1 MAQQPKDLLS
11 ALTAYERAREREE
24 ASRARRR
31 ADLARRHEQAQ
42 ASLYLIE
49 AEALQEGYEMPAS
62 AFRGV
67 YFHDADNR
75 DDNRGNLDGAV
86 ELDNVGGADA
96 IDLRVARREEMLRG
110 VPVGGIAGGAHN
122 IHGVFGAGAGRG
134 NGGTLGGRAGGVI
147 LGQMPVNEFES
158 SRYWRKQYFQLILG
172 GGGGGGGGGNRGPGN
187 NTRRRGRGQG
197 QINKTDKINE
207 QVKEIDVSLLNTT
220 IELSALIDNLSR
232 FKTPNEWASITYYEK
247 NNSIGTFTSNENIII
262 VNGSTGPS
270 LRSRFCIGNFG
281 DKLNKQ
287 QEFKKARS
295 LIRAGV
301 KFFYDGNDVFVTNNS
316 ATDLFVHPL
325 GLNKY
330 NNRTDNIILFIVM
343 SFTNGWGFNRSIN
356 DITAIPCWLEIK
368 LHIPIGVLESVLGPS
383 IKPPANHQYIHDN
396 LPSIIIIVLSIF

>member
-197 QINKTDKINE
+197 RQGGR
-207 QVKEIDVSLLNTT
+207 QGG
-220 IELSALIDNLSR
+220 R
-232 FKTPNEWASITYYEK
+232 
-247 NNSIGTFTSNENIII
+247 
-262 VNGSTGPS
+262 NG
-270 LRSRFCIGNFG
+270 
-281 DKLNKQ
+281 
-287 QEFKKARS
+287 
-295 LIRAGV
+295 
-301 KFFYDGNDVFVTNNS
+301 
-316 ATDLFVHPL
+316 
-325 GLNKY
+325 
-330 NNRTDNIILFIVM
+330 
-343 SFTNGWGFNRSIN
+343 
-356 DITAIPCWLEIK
+356 
-368 LHIPIGVLESVLGPS
+368 
-383 IKPPANHQYIHDN
+383 PANVFYLGQ
-396 LPSIIIIVLSIF
+396 